1 MNNHYHETP
10 IEDARETLR
19 NQHIASFL
27 SSLHNKDS
35 PEAERRSLHK
45 LMQQGIQQLIAL
57 EKIELAAFF
66 SEDLD
71 EICPGCLH
79 KASWRA
85 AQVKN
90 IAVLFNEMLTS
101 SKEQH

>member
-1 MNNHYHETP
+1 MHKHYNETP

-19 NQHIASFL
+19 NQHITSFL
-27 SSLHNKDS
+27 GSLHNKDS

-45 LMQQGIQQLIAL
+45 LMQLSIQQLITL
-57 EKIELAAFF
+57 EKAGLAEFF
-66 SEDLD
+66 EEDLE

-79 KASWRA
+79 KASWRT

-90 IAVLFNEMLTS
+90 IAILFNEMLTS